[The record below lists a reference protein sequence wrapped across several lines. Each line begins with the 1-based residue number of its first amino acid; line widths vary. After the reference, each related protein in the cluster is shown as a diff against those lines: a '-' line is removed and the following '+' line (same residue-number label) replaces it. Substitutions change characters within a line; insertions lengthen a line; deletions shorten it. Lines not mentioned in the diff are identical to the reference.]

1 MKFIHL
7 SDLHIGKRVNEFSMI
22 EDQKYILLE
31 ILSIIE
37 KEGADAVLISGD
49 IYDKSQPSNEAV
61 NLFDEFIFRLSK
73 LNIKTY
79 IISGNHDSAEKL
91 SFAYRFIEKSN
102 VFISPVY
109 NGEIKKHTLLDEWG
123 KVNIYMLP
131 FIKPINVKLQFEDE
145 EISSYTDAIK
155 VAIKHMD
162 VDENERNIILSH
174 QFVTGAIRSD
184 SEEISLGGTDNVD
197 VCAYDGFD
205 YVALGHIHS
214 PQKLVRDT
222 VRYSGT
228 PLKYSFSE
236 CRHNKSVTVVEMK
249 EKGNVSITQ
258 IPLVP
263 MRDMV
268 EIKGKYDEVMA
279 KSFYENLNADKDYF
293 HITLTNEEDVADALL
308 KLRTV
313 YKNIM
318 KLDYDNKR
326 TRTAATVDATA
337 SQSKSPL
344 ELFDELYEM
353 QNGAKPSEEQEA
365 VLLSLIKEIWEG
377 EQCDR

>member
-37 KEGADAVLISGD
+37 KEEANAVLISGD

-73 LNIKTY
+73 LNVKTY

-102 VFISPVY
+102 VFISPIY

-145 EISSYTDAIK
+145 EIGSYTDAIK

-162 VDENERNIILSH
+162 VNENERNIILSH

-197 VCAYDGFD
+197 VCAYDSFD

-263 MRDMV
+263 MRDLV

-313 YKNIM
+313 YKNVM

-326 TRTAATVDATA
+326 TRAASTVGTTV

>member
-73 LNIKTY
+73 LNVKTY

-109 NGEIKKHTLLDEWG
+109 NGEIKKHTLFDEWG

-326 TRTAATVDATA
+326 TRAAATVDATA

>member
-22 EDQKYILLE
+22 EEQKYILLE

-37 KEGADAVLISGD
+37 KEEADAVLISGD

-73 LNIKTY
+73 LNVKTY

-109 NGEIKKHTLLDEWG
+109 NGEIKRHTLEDEWG

-145 EISSYTDAIK
+145 EINSYTDAIK

-162 VDENERNIILSH
+162 IDENERNIILSH

-184 SEEISLGGTDNVD
+184 SEEISLGATDNVD
-197 VCAYDGFD
+197 VCAYDSFD

-214 PQKLVRDT
+214 PQKLVRET

-258 IPLVP
+258 IPLIP

-268 EIKGKYDEVMA
+268 EIKGEYDEIMA
-279 KSFYENLNADKDYF
+279 KSFYENLNTDKDYF
-293 HITLTNEEDVADALL
+293 HITLTNEEDVADALS

-326 TRTAATVDATA
+326 TRAVTTVGATA
-337 SQSKSPL
+337 SRNKSPL

-353 QNGAKPSEEQEA
+353 QNGTKPSDEQEA
-365 VLLSLIKEIWEG
+365 VLSSLIKEIWEG
-377 EQCDR
+377 KQCDR

>member
-37 KEGADAVLISGD
+37 KEEANAVLISGD

-73 LNIKTY
+73 LNVKTY

-162 VDENERNIILSH
+162 VNENERNIILSH

-197 VCAYDGFD
+197 VCAYDSFD

-263 MRDMV
+263 MRDLV

-326 TRTAATVDATA
+326 TRAAATVGTTV

>member
-37 KEGADAVLISGD
+37 KEEADAVLISGD

-61 NLFDEFIFRLSK
+61 NLFDEFIFSLSK
-73 LNIKTY
+73 LNVKTY

-109 NGEIKKHTLLDEWG
+109 NGEIKKHTLLDKWG

-162 VDENERNIILSH
+162 VNENERNIILSH

-197 VCAYDGFD
+197 VCAYDSFD

-326 TRTAATVDATA
+326 TRAAATVGTTV

>member
-37 KEGADAVLISGD
+37 KEEADAVLISGD

-73 LNIKTY
+73 LNVKTY

-145 EISSYTDAIK
+145 EIGSYTDAIK

-162 VDENERNIILSH
+162 VNENERNIILSH

-197 VCAYDGFD
+197 VCAYDSFD

-326 TRTAATVDATA
+326 TRAATTVGTTA

>member
-73 LNIKTY
+73 LNVKTY

-162 VDENERNIILSH
+162 VNENERNIILSH

-197 VCAYDGFD
+197 VCAYDSFD

-263 MRDMV
+263 MRDLV

-326 TRTAATVDATA
+326 TRAATTVGTTA

>member
-73 LNIKTY
+73 LNVKTY

-109 NGEIKKHTLLDEWG
+109 NGEIKKHTLFDEWG

-326 TRTAATVDATA
+326 TRAAATVGATV

>member
-73 LNIKTY
+73 LNVKTY

-258 IPLVP
+258 IPLIP

-326 TRTAATVDATA
+326 TRAAATVDATA

>member
-37 KEGADAVLISGD
+37 KEEANAVLISGD

-73 LNIKTY
+73 LNVKTY

-162 VDENERNIILSH
+162 VNENERNIILSH

-197 VCAYDGFD
+197 VCAYDSFD

-263 MRDMV
+263 MREMV

-313 YKNIM
+313 YKNVM

-326 TRTAATVDATA
+326 TRAATTVGATVN
-337 SQSKSPL
+337 QSKSPL

-353 QNGAKPSEEQEA
+353 QNGAKPSEEQDA

>member
-37 KEGADAVLISGD
+37 KEEADAVLISGD

-73 LNIKTY
+73 LNVKTY

-109 NGEIKKHTLLDEWG
+109 NGEIKKHTLLDKWG

-162 VDENERNIILSH
+162 VNENERNIILSH

-197 VCAYDGFD
+197 VCAYDSFD

-326 TRTAATVDATA
+326 TRAAATVGTTV

>member
-37 KEGADAVLISGD
+37 KEEANAVLISGD

-73 LNIKTY
+73 LNVKTY

-162 VDENERNIILSH
+162 VNENERNIILSH

-197 VCAYDGFD
+197 VCAYDSFD

-263 MRDMV
+263 MREMV

-313 YKNIM
+313 YKNVM

-326 TRTAATVDATA
+326 TRAAATVGATVN
-337 SQSKSPL
+337 QSKSPL

-353 QNGAKPSEEQEA
+353 QNGAKPSEEQDA

>member
-73 LNIKTY
+73 LNVKTY

-197 VCAYDGFD
+197 VCAYDSFD

-236 CRHNKSVTVVEMK
+236 CRHNKSVTIVEMK

-326 TRTAATVDATA
+326 TRAAATVDATA

>member
-37 KEGADAVLISGD
+37 KEEANAVLISGD

-73 LNIKTY
+73 LNVKTY

-162 VDENERNIILSH
+162 VNENERNIILSH

-197 VCAYDGFD
+197 VCAYDSFD

-326 TRTAATVDATA
+326 TRAATTVGTTA

>member
-37 KEGADAVLISGD
+37 KEEANAVLISGD

-73 LNIKTY
+73 LNVKTY

-162 VDENERNIILSH
+162 VNENERNIILSH

-197 VCAYDGFD
+197 VCAYDSFD

-249 EKGNVSITQ
+249 EKGNVLITQ

-263 MRDMV
+263 MRDLV

-326 TRTAATVDATA
+326 TRAATTVGTTA

>member
-73 LNIKTY
+73 LNVKTY

-326 TRTAATVDATA
+326 TRAAATVGATV

>member
-37 KEGADAVLISGD
+37 KEEANAVLISGD

-73 LNIKTY
+73 LNVKTY

-145 EISSYTDAIK
+145 EIGSYTDAIK

-162 VDENERNIILSH
+162 VNENERNIILSH

-197 VCAYDGFD
+197 VCAYDSFD

-326 TRTAATVDATA
+326 TRAAATVGTTA

>member
-37 KEGADAVLISGD
+37 KEEANAVLISGD

-73 LNIKTY
+73 LNVKTY

-162 VDENERNIILSH
+162 VNENERNIILSH

-197 VCAYDGFD
+197 VCAYDSFD

-236 CRHNKSVTVVEMK
+236 CRHNKSVTIVEMK

-268 EIKGKYDEVMA
+268 EIKGEYDEVMA

-326 TRTAATVDATA
+326 TRAAATVGTTV

-353 QNGAKPSEEQEA
+353 QNRAKPSEEQEA

>member
-37 KEGADAVLISGD
+37 KEEANAVLISGD

-73 LNIKTY
+73 LNVKTY

-162 VDENERNIILSH
+162 VNENERNIILSH

-197 VCAYDGFD
+197 VCAYDSFD

-263 MRDMV
+263 MRDLV

-313 YKNIM
+313 YKNVM

-326 TRTAATVDATA
+326 TRTATTVGTTA

>member
-37 KEGADAVLISGD
+37 KEEANAVLISGD

-73 LNIKTY
+73 LNVKTY

-162 VDENERNIILSH
+162 VN
-174 QFVTGAIRSD
+174 
-184 SEEISLGGTDNVD
+184 
-197 VCAYDGFD
+197 
-205 YVALGHIHS
+205 
-214 PQKLVRDT
+214 
-222 VRYSGT
+222 
-228 PLKYSFSE
+228 
-236 CRHNKSVTVVEMK
+236 
-249 EKGNVSITQ
+249 
-258 IPLVP
+258 
-263 MRDMV
+263 
-268 EIKGKYDEVMA
+268 
-279 KSFYENLNADKDYF
+279 
-293 HITLTNEEDVADALL
+293 
-308 KLRTV
+308 
-313 YKNIM
+313 
-318 KLDYDNKR
+318 
-326 TRTAATVDATA
+326 
-337 SQSKSPL
+337 
-344 ELFDELYEM
+344 
-353 QNGAKPSEEQEA
+353 
-365 VLLSLIKEIWEG
+365 
-377 EQCDR
+377 

>member
-37 KEGADAVLISGD
+37 KEEANAVLISGD

-73 LNIKTY
+73 LNVKTY

-145 EISSYTDAIK
+145 EIGSYTDAIK

-162 VDENERNIILSH
+162 VNENERNIILSH

-197 VCAYDGFD
+197 VCAYDSFD

-263 MRDMV
+263 MRDLV

-326 TRTAATVDATA
+326 TRAAATVGTTV

>member
-37 KEGADAVLISGD
+37 KEGANAVLISGD

-73 LNIKTY
+73 LNVKTY

-109 NGEIKKHTLLDEWG
+109 NGEIKKHTFLDEWG

-155 VAIKHMD
+155 VAINHMD

-184 SEEISLGGTDNVD
+184 SEEISLGATDNVD

-236 CRHNKSVTVVEMK
+236 CRHNKSITVVEMK

-326 TRTAATVDATA
+326 TRAAATVDATA

>member
-37 KEGADAVLISGD
+37 KEEANAVLISGD

-73 LNIKTY
+73 LNVKTY

-162 VDENERNIILSH
+162 VNENERNIILSH

-197 VCAYDGFD
+197 VCAYDSFD

-263 MRDMV
+263 MRDLV

-326 TRTAATVDATA
+326 TRAATTVGTTA

>member
-73 LNIKTY
+73 LNVKTY

-308 KLRTV
+308 MLRTV

-326 TRTAATVDATA
+326 TRAAATVDATA

>member
-37 KEGADAVLISGD
+37 KEEANAVLISGD

-73 LNIKTY
+73 LNVKTY

-162 VDENERNIILSH
+162 VNENERNIILSH

-197 VCAYDGFD
+197 VCAYDSFD

-249 EKGNVSITQ
+249 EKGNVSITK

-263 MRDMV
+263 MRDLV

-279 KSFYENLNADKDYF
+279 KSFYENLNTDKDYF

-326 TRTAATVDATA
+326 TRAAATVGTTV

>member
-37 KEGADAVLISGD
+37 KEEADAVLISGD

-61 NLFDEFIFRLSK
+61 NLFDEFIFKLSK
-73 LNIKTY
+73 LNVKTY

-109 NGEIKKHTLLDEWG
+109 NGEIKKHTLLDKWG

-162 VDENERNIILSH
+162 VNENERNIILSH

-197 VCAYDGFD
+197 VCAYDNFD

-326 TRTAATVDATA
+326 TRAAATVGTTV

>member
-37 KEGADAVLISGD
+37 KEEANAVLISGD

-73 LNIKTY
+73 LNVKTY

-162 VDENERNIILSH
+162 VNENERNIILSH

-197 VCAYDGFD
+197 VCAYDSFD

-263 MRDMV
+263 MREMV

-326 TRTAATVDATA
+326 TRAAATVGATVN
-337 SQSKSPL
+337 QSKSPL

-353 QNGAKPSEEQEA
+353 QNGAKPSEEQDA

>member
-37 KEGADAVLISGD
+37 KEEANAVLISGD

-73 LNIKTY
+73 LNVKTY

-145 EISSYTDAIK
+145 EIGSYTDAIK

-162 VDENERNIILSH
+162 VNENERNIILSH

-197 VCAYDGFD
+197 VCAYDSFD

-263 MRDMV
+263 MRDLV

-313 YKNIM
+313 YKNVM

-326 TRTAATVDATA
+326 TRAATTVGTTA

>member
-37 KEGADAVLISGD
+37 KEEANAVLISGD

-73 LNIKTY
+73 LNVKTY

-145 EISSYTDAIK
+145 EIGSYTDAIK

-162 VDENERNIILSH
+162 VNENERNIILSH

-197 VCAYDGFD
+197 VCAYDSFD

-263 MRDMV
+263 MRDLV

-326 TRTAATVDATA
+326 TRAATTVGTTA

>member
-1 MKFIHL
+1 MFAPMTALI
-7 SDLHIGKRVNEFSMI
+7 M
-22 EDQKYILLE
+22 LL
-31 ILSIIE
+31 
-37 KEGADAVLISGD
+37 
-49 IYDKSQPSNEAV
+49 
-61 NLFDEFIFRLSK
+61 
-73 LNIKTY
+73 
-79 IISGNHDSAEKL
+79 
-91 SFAYRFIEKSN
+91 
-102 VFISPVY
+102 
-109 NGEIKKHTLLDEWG
+109 
-123 KVNIYMLP
+123 
-131 FIKPINVKLQFEDE
+131 
-145 EISSYTDAIK
+145 
-155 VAIKHMD
+155 
-162 VDENERNIILSH
+162 
-174 QFVTGAIRSD
+174 
-184 SEEISLGGTDNVD
+184 
-197 VCAYDGFD
+197 
-205 YVALGHIHS
+205 S

-326 TRTAATVDATA
+326 TRAAATVGTTV

>member
-37 KEGADAVLISGD
+37 KEEANAVLISGD

-73 LNIKTY
+73 LNVKTY

-145 EISSYTDAIK
+145 EIGSYTDAIK

-162 VDENERNIILSH
+162 VNENERNIILSH

-197 VCAYDGFD
+197 VCAYDSFD

-214 PQKLVRDT
+214 PQKLVRET

-326 TRTAATVDATA
+326 TRAAATVGTTV

>member
-73 LNIKTY
+73 LNVKTY

-162 VDENERNIILSH
+162 VDEKERNIILSH

-184 SEEISLGGTDNVD
+184 SEEISLGATDNVD
-197 VCAYDGFD
+197 VCAYDSFD

-326 TRTAATVDATA
+326 TRAATTVGTTA

>member
-37 KEGADAVLISGD
+37 KEGANAVLISGD

-73 LNIKTY
+73 LNVKTY

-184 SEEISLGGTDNVD
+184 SEEISLGTTDNVD
-197 VCAYDGFD
+197 VCAYDSFD

-326 TRTAATVDATA
+326 TRAAATVDATA

>member
-7 SDLHIGKRVNEFSMI
+7 SDFHIGKRVNEFSII

-31 ILSIIE
+31 ILGIIE
-37 KEGADAVLISGD
+37 KQNVDAVLIAGD
-49 IYDKSQPSNEAV
+49 IYDKAQPSNEAV
-61 NLFDEFIFRLSK
+61 NLFDEFIFRLAK
-73 LNIKTY
+73 LNVKTY

-109 NGEIKKHTLLDEWG
+109 NGEIKKHTIEDEWG
-123 KVNIYMLP
+123 KVNIFMLP
-131 FIKPINVKLQFEDE
+131 FIKPINVRLRFEDE
-145 EISSYTDAIK
+145 EVNSYTDAVK
-155 VAIKHMD
+155 VAIKHMN
-162 VDENERNIILSH
+162 VDEKERNIIVSH

-197 VCAYDGFD
+197 VGAYDCFD

-214 PQKLVRDT
+214 PQKLIRDT

-236 CRHNKSVTVVEMK
+236 CRNKNSVTVVEMRG
-249 EKGNVSITQ
+249 KGDIEISQ
-258 IPLVP
+258 IRLTP

-268 EIKGKYDEVMA
+268 EIKGTYDELMA
-279 KSFYENLNADKDYF
+279 KSYYENLNHNEDYY
-293 HITLTNEEDVADALL
+293 HITLTDENDIPDALS

-326 TRTAATVDATA
+326 TRA
-337 SQSKSPL
+337 SINVGANAGKNISPT
-344 ELFDELYEM
+344 EFFDELYEM
-353 QNGAKPSEEQEA
+353 QNGSKPNEEQSKI
-365 VLLSLIKEIWEG
+365 VSSLMKEIWE
-377 EQCDR
+377 DSNATD